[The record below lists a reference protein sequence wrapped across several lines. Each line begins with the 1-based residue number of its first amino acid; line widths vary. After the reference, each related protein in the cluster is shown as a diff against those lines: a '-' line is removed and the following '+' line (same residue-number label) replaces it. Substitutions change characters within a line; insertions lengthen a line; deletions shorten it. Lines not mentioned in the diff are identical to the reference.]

1 MKQVSDVMQH
11 KDDAALLAL
20 LARIESKLDEALSTL
35 DFMRLRMSTYIG
47 EGAALTYL
55 ADGSPIYVNSFDFGP
70 PANFINGGVYE
81 QQNLDVLL
89 SFVRDDT
96 VFLDIGA
103 NLGFFALQV
112 ARRAVNGRV
121 YAFEPHPRLAGLLR
135 ASAYIGGLGQLAGE
149 GRLACHECAVGDFN
163 GPATFSY
170 PDRHLGGG
178 TLGQGVGEQVKA
190 QMRRLDDV
198 FSPDFTCDLIKID
211 VEGHE
216 LAAMQGMRKLLE
228 RSPDV
233 KILFEKLGRDC
244 GYEDRIEAFLRPL
257 GMSIFGVGDDATLH
271 RLAPGELAAFDGYA
285 LAVREP
291 ALGAT
296 GRRSFVIYP
305 GQLTAPAAREPA
317 AGGRLRLRGGEHA
330 LLCHGPYWW
339 LRKGAYRI
347 SVEGELRGEVSL
359 SIAARYGEIIE
370 TFTIR
375 DDARTATFACPR
387 DLLHFECVLR
397 ARAPDADL
405 SLTRLFVE
413 RVG

>member
-1 MKQVSDVMQH
+1 MRQLSDVTQP
-11 KDDAALLAL
+11 KDDAALLAR

-55 ADGSPIYVNSFDFGP
+55 ADGSPMYVNSFDFGP

-121 YAFEPHPRLAGLLR
+121 FAFEPHPRLAGLLR
-135 ASAYIGGLGQLAGE
+135 ASAYIGGLGQLTGE

-163 GPATFSY
+163 GLATFSY

-178 TLGQGVGEQVKA
+178 TLGQGVGEQVTA

-198 FSPDFTCDLIKID
+198 YSPDFTCDLIKID

-216 LAAMQGMRKLLE
+216 LAAMQGMRRLLE
-228 RSPDV
+228 RSHDV
-233 KILFEKLGRDC
+233 KILFEKLGRHC
-244 GYEDRIEAFLRPL
+244 GYEDRIEDFLRPL
-257 GMSIFGVGDDATLH
+257 GMSIFGVGDDATL
-271 RLAPGELAAFDGYA
+271 RSLAPGELAAFDGYA
-285 LAVREP
+285 LAARDP
-291 ALGAT
+291 ALGES
-296 GRRSFVIYP
+296 RRQTFAIYP
-305 GQLTAPAAREPA
+305 GQLTTPGARDIAAD
-317 AGGRLRLRGGEHA
+317 GRLRLRGGDNE

-339 LRKGAYRI
+339 LRRGSYRI
-347 SVEGELRGEVSL
+347 SVEGELRGAISL
-359 SIAARYGEIIE
+359 SVAARYGEVVE
-370 TFTIR
+370 TFAIR
-375 DDARTATFACPR
+375 DDARTVTFICPR

-397 ARAPDADL
+397 AGAPDAEL
-405 SLTRLFVE
+405 LLTRIAFE
-413 RVG
+413 RIG